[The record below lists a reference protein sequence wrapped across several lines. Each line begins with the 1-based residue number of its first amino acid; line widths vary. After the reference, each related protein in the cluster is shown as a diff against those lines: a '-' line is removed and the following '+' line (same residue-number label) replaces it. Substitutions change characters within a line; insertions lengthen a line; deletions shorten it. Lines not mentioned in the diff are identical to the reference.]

1 LSQKYNSKALKSHWD
16 KVLTKLEFEI
26 EEIKG
31 IGPSEVQE
39 LELEESK
46 LIEMLRKM
54 LEIRIFE
61 EKVEELYVYEAALK
75 GAAHLYLGEE
85 AIAVGVCS
93 AIKKEGY
100 VFSTHRGHGH
110 ALAMGI
116 SPKEVM
122 AELFGKV
129 TGVCRGLGGSMHA
142 CIDPEKGAMW
152 ASAIVG
158 SSVPI
163 AVGAGLSLKY
173 SGKPGVT
180 VAFFSDGATNT
191 GAWHEALNLASFWK
205 LPVVFACENN
215 QYAISMP
222 ASKAVTCG
230 RVAYRAV
237 AYGIPGMIV
246 DGNDVLS
253 VYKATMKAKER
264 AKRGEGPTLIEFL
277 TYRMKGHGVYDKA
290 EYRPRD
296 EEEKWKKLDPI
307 SRFSK
312 LLLELGVISSEDLK
326 RLENEVKEE
335 IEEAVEF
342 SKKSDF
348 PPFSMLEEVTFR

>member
-1 LSQKYNSKALKSHWD
+1 M
-16 KVLTKLEFEI
+16 TKLEWEI

-31 IGPSEVQE
+31 IDPSEIYEIGLEKSE
-39 LELEESK
+39 L
-46 LIEMLRKM
+46 IQMLRKM

-61 EKVEELYVYEAALK
+61 EKVEKLYVYEAALK
-75 GAAHLYLGEE
+75 GAAHLYFGEE

-93 AIKKEGY
+93 AIKGNGY

-110 ALAMGI
+110 ALAMDI

-129 TGVCRGLGGSMHA
+129 TGVCKGLGGSMHA

-163 AVGAGLSLKY
+163 AVGAGLALKY
-173 SGKPGVT
+173 SGKSGVS
-180 VAFFSDGATNT
+180 VAFFSDGAANT

-205 LPVVFACENN
+205 LPVIFACENN

-222 ASKAVTCG
+222 ANKAVTCG
-230 RVAYRAV
+230 RVAFRAI

-253 VYKATMKAKER
+253 VYKAAIKAKER
-264 AKRGEGPTLIEFL
+264 AERGEGPTLIEFL

-290 EYRPRD
+290 EYRSK
-296 EEEKWKKLDPI
+296 EEEKRWQELDPI
-307 SRFSK
+307 NRFSR
-312 LLLELGVISSEDLK
+312 LLLELRILSSEELK
-326 RLENEVKEE
+326 KLEREVREE

-342 SKKSDF
+342 SKRSDF
-348 PPFSMLEEVTFR
+348 PPFDILEEVTFR